1 MNKHLLQPGIPAAMN
16 SDAVLADEFGL
27 DEFRPG
33 WARPYAVSGF
43 SPFWYASGDDDDEDE
58 EESEDDKSEEE
69 DEEDEDED
77 DEDKGKTPEELAA
90 EVKRLRA
97 AYLKKMKNS
106 KSRGERLRNAEAEKA
121 KLEADFA
128 SLQSQLDELKK
139 AGGTEVD
146 SEAAQRRIN
155 ELVEKAREEGKAAYL
170 PTVVRMA
177 AKAELMAA
185 GARPNLV
192 DRLVKMIDVG
202 EADIDD
208 DGTIDVSDQVDALKK
223 DVPEMFGPKRATAQ
237 RTRRKVTGEEGEKPA
252 AKAASSKK
260 AGGAS
265 GGDEGANEVKL
276 TAAQK
281 VANRLRGIN
290 N

>member
-1 MNKHLLQPGIPAAMN
+1 MNKHLLQPGISAAMN
-16 SDAVLADEFGL
+16 SDAVLANEFGL

-33 WARPYAVSGF
+33 WARPYATSSF
-43 SPFWYASGDDDDEDE
+43 SPFWYASGDEDDE
-58 EESEDDKSEEE
+58 EESEDDKSE

-77 DEDKGKTPEELAA
+77 DEEDEDKGKTPEELVA

-106 KSRGERLRNAEAEKA
+106 KSRGERLRSAEEAKS
-121 KLEADFA
+121 KLEEEFA
-128 SLQSQLDELKK
+128 ALQSQLDELKK
-139 AGGTEVD
+139 SSGADVD

-223 DVPEMFGPKRATAQ
+223 DVPEMFGPKRATTARKR
-237 RTRRKVTGEEGEKPA
+237 RTVAGEEGEKAA
-252 AKAASSKK
+252 AKTASSKK
-260 AGGAS
+260 AGGAA
-265 GGDEGANEVKL
+265 GGDEGAGETKL

-290 N
+290 